1 MSNRVPIM
9 VNAKMLKIAS
19 VRLVTKTK
27 SWQKVS
33 SFSWGVREIYRET
46 NQSCDVVDSSGS
58 ATDVAFSNS
67 TERVFEVAVEYL
79 RTMGYKFIAPK
90 HIVIGLLT
98 VDDGSAG
105 RVLQKLGANLNELA
119 YVAVSSIVGFGFRYM
134 HLASLIRCWRRE

>member
-1 MSNRVPIM
+1 MARFRHVEECSTTKNLHFVW
-9 VNAKMLKIAS
+9 
-19 VRLVTKTK
+19 LVTKTK

-79 RTMGYKFIAPK
+79 RTMG
-90 HIVIGLLT
+90 
-98 VDDGSAG
+98 
-105 RVLQKLGANLNELA
+105 LGANLNELA

>member
-1 MSNRVPIM
+1 MTTRNLVLWK
-9 VNAKMLKIAS
+9 A
-19 VRLVTKTK
+19 RLVTKTK

-46 NQSCDVVDSSGS
+46 NQSGDVVDSSGS

-79 RTMGYKFIAPK
+79 RTMGYKFIAPE
-90 HIVIGLLT
+90 HIAIGLLT

-105 RVLQKLGANLNELA
+105 RVLQKR
-119 YVAVSSIVGFGFRYM
+119 VD
-134 HLASLIRCWRRE
+134 HL